1 MLIHKLEDLIA
12 LDLREVKLC
21 ALSTHKDVC
30 LSALL
35 IECNAEEEYQW

>member
-12 LDLREVKLC
+12 LDLREVKRN
-21 ALSTHKDVC
+21 KDVC